1 MGVIIFA
8 TIPVECSVPSIP
20 YHVFGKT
27 FILGH
32 KLTALYIC
40 QCPGTAV
47 FPDSS
52 QFGEGSDPIF
62 LEGLTCS
69 SESSNLLQCANNP
82 IGVHRCTH
90 SQDTGVR
97 CLGKS

>member
-1 MGVIIFA
+1 M
-8 TIPVECSVPSIP
+8 
-20 YHVFGKT
+20 
-27 FILGH
+27 
-32 KLTALYIC
+32 
-40 QCPGTAV
+40 

-52 QFGEGSDPIF
+52 QFGEGSGPIF

-69 SESSNLLQCANNP
+69 SESSNLVQCADNP

-97 CLGKS
+97 CLGESV